1 MKRLRE
7 VREQRGLSQSE
18 LARRVGVSQ
27 RAISSYE
34 NGERTPAGDILVRI
48 SHVLGVSSAYLL
60 GMTDDPKR
68 DDRLPPDWEAVV
80 EEALRDGFSPDDV
93 RKALKM
99 LRVALGK
106 EAPEG
111 DSGKK

>member
-1 MKRLRE
+1 
-7 VREQRGLSQSE
+7 VAQ
-18 LARRVGVSQ
+18 
-27 RAISSYE
+27 YE
-34 NGERTPAGDILVRI
+34 RGERTPSGDILVRL

-60 GMTDDPKR
+60 GMTDNPER

-106 EAPEG
+106 EAQEG

>member
-1 MKRLRE
+1 
-7 VREQRGLSQSE
+7 
-18 LARRVGVSQ
+18 
-27 RAISSYE
+27 
-34 NGERTPAGDILVRI
+34 
-48 SHVLGVSSAYLL
+48 
-60 GMTDDPKR
+60 MTDNPER

-106 EAPEG
+106 EAQEG